1 MTMAQ
6 KIAYG
11 IGGFTLGLFAAALTA
26 AGLHTLLVSVFYSR
40 LGFLIAYGYTLVIAI
55 VAVALVWACL
65 FQFLRNEA
73 LIRGVW
79 CFMYTVIAASAVS
92 LAVSLT
98 P

>member
-1 MTMAQ
+1 MTTGQ

-11 IGGFTLGLFAAALTA
+11 IGGFAIGLCAAAVTA
-26 AGLHTLLVSVFYSR
+26 AGLHILLVSVFYSR
-40 LGFLIAYGYTLVIAI
+40 LGFLISYGYTLAIA
-55 VAVALVWACL
+55 VLAVALIWACL

-73 LIRGVW
+73 SIRGVW
-79 CFMYTVIAASAVS
+79 CFMYTVITAAAVS

>member
-1 MTMAQ
+1 MTTGK

-11 IGGFTLGLFAAALTA
+11 VGGFSLGLCAAVVTA
-26 AGLHTLLVSVFYSR
+26 VGLHALLVSVFYSR
-40 LGFLIAYGYTLVIAI
+40 LGFLIAYGYTLAIAI
-55 VAVALVWACL
+55 VAVALIWACL
-65 FQFLRNEA
+65 FLFLRNKA

-79 CFMYTVIAASAVS
+79 YFMYTVIAAAAIS

>member
-1 MTMAQ
+1 MITER
-6 KIAYG
+6 KWAYG
-11 IGGFTLGLFAAALTA
+11 IGGFALGLSAAALTA
-26 AGLHTLLVSVFYSR
+26 AGLHFLLVSVFYSR
-40 LGFLIAYGYTLVIAI
+40 LGFLIAYGYTCILAI

-65 FQFLRNEA
+65 LQFLKNEA

-79 CFMYTVIAASAVS
+79 CFMYTFIAAAAVT